1 MNEAECVRRLWTRA
15 RARVA
20 QHHARNLSGE
30 AVERCLVC
38 GAEAAL
44 REKSRAEHVFCAE
57 HCQRRLHFFGRAFSA
72 LGMVKDESDE
82 EGGDD
87 NRRPARKRGVEALEE
102 AHPEVYE
109 VWLPDEVVCSL
120 ILWAFD
126 FRLRTEA
133 EYDELREMR
142 SVSRRYLRIID
153 DCVRPQLREL
163 PTRML
168 QSMEEAEVLRFPGL
182 ERLAL
187 SYYYWPNLT
196 GALLPA
202 LHHLDDVTIDG
213 VTWGET
219 GLKVTDAEVQ
229 SLRRVRRLE
238 LIHIYEGGTLSDAAL
253 DGLVWVEELS
263 LANTFFS
270 DGCLAP
276 MKHLHRLRLSENT
289 NVLDLTPLA
298 AGLTSLAL
306 LDTNFVSQESLRA
319 LVNLELLTIDGN
331 DVLYDETVL
340 EDMAHL
346 RGLDVRNCQWVT
358 NATLAPLTALVSLLL
373 DGAEVSD
380 GALERL
386 TALRALSLE
395 GSHLVASDVR
405 VMTNLTWLNVA
416 DSVVCGE
423 YMTRLTSLTYLD
435 VGANKRRSYIRD
447 EHIAPLVSLTT
458 LLMDDTQL
466 LSGSCFRSLSHLTVL
481 SIEESGVRGKWL
493 RFLVNLR
500 VLNLHWNSEVRD
512 AHLVTLTRLEEL
524 YLTRNTLIT
533 DLAVRKL
540 PALRVIAVHQWHLS
554 RERMRAALRAQGLVV
569 LDIESAW
576 SNRRELLQQPLHFD
590 LSSHARFQAR
600 ARRKKK
606 AGPPKELVF
615 FCAAR
620 AAWRKRTSGGGITS
634 SAPPVLSPAPA
645 FALERKARR
654 EINNVVCA
662 PPPAL

>member
-1 MNEAECVRRLWTRA
+1 M
-15 RARVA
+15 
-20 QHHARNLSGE
+20 
-30 AVERCLVC
+30 
-38 GAEAAL
+38 
-44 REKSRAEHVFCAE
+44 
-57 HCQRRLHFFGRAFSA
+57 
-72 LGMVKDESDE
+72 
-82 EGGDD
+82 
-87 NRRPARKRGVEALEE
+87 
-102 AHPEVYE
+102 
-109 VWLPDEVVCSL
+109 
-120 ILWAFD
+120 
-126 FRLRTEA
+126 
-133 EYDELREMR
+133 
-142 SVSRRYLRIID
+142 
-153 DCVRPQLREL
+153 
-163 PTRML
+163 
-168 QSMEEAEVLRFPGL
+168 
-182 ERLAL
+182 
-187 SYYYWPNLT
+187 
-196 GALLPA
+196 
-202 LHHLDDVTIDG
+202 
-213 VTWGET
+213 
-219 GLKVTDAEVQ
+219 
-229 SLRRVRRLE
+229 
-238 LIHIYEGGTLSDAAL
+238 
-253 DGLVWVEELS
+253 
-263 LANTFFS
+263 
-270 DGCLAP
+270 
-276 MKHLHRLRLSENT
+276 
-289 NVLDLTPLA
+289 LDLTPLA

-346 RGLDVRNCQWVT
+346 RGLVVRNCQWVT

-481 SIEESGVRGKWL
+481 SIEEESGVRGKWL

-606 AGPPKELVF
+606 KL
-615 FCAAR
+615 AR
-620 AAWRKRTSGGGITS
+620 QRS
-634 SAPPVLSPAPA
+634 SSF
-645 FALERKARR
+645 FALRGPRGGRELAEGASRR
-654 EINNVVCA
+654 
-662 PPPAL
+662 PPRQY